1 MENNNDLISV
11 IEDLLEA
18 DMTAPKKV
26 KNPQNKMSEEE
37 QVDEAQDKTDKAIAA
52 NKLSDTAKPKADN
65 AADNS
70 SEVVGSNKGAA
81 IDAGGDKDVG
91 QMDKGKLPSDAA
103 DNSAEVIGS
112 EKGAAIDAGGDK
124 DVGKMGSK
132 EKGNPS
138 DASPVAEPNKGPHNQ
153 AMDEDLHDGDDSS
166 DGVVS
171 EDDETVEEGQDTKI
185 VKNANDEQLPDDEK
199 ESMKNMKEDEDL
211 EWDWE
216 KIDSLS
222 EEDFNELVSTLD
234 EEELVEFNN
243 RFESLVE
250 AEEAS
255 EEDIVNE
262 ADGEMPSK
270 AHVMKMCN
278 DGMSKAE
285 MMKMHPD
292 ADKDKLSA
300 MIDDCKEKMD
310 EAADKY
316 DEELSEEDAAHIC
329 ESKYHVCAVV
339 VEHDE
344 WGVGKPLIGRHA
356 EPDADGNVE
365 WYDIEFEHGIEEKV
379 MVEGLNILDEM
390 NHGKP
395 KKKMGEEDDD
405 NDSDDDDEEEDD
417 DDKEMDEAMDP
428 VGKADADIDNDGDTD
443 KSDEYLHKRRKAIKA
458 AMSKEDTEVEEAT
471 GEKLEKAPTASTNE
485 PMRPD
490 QEKGDNEPET
500 KGGSPD
506 KGPHDQSKDPIDTAT
521 KANPKGAVKEE
532 EEVSVEDQL
541 TEDLDEDFKEKAAVI
556 FETAVNEKASIIREE
571 VEAQYAAV
579 LEEEVETLNNKV
591 NEYVDYA
598 VNEWLEENAL
608 EIKYSLRTEIAENFI
623 REMKTVFETNF
634 IDIPEEEV
642 SVVDE
647 LTEAVESYKEQLEEQ
662 ATSLEELNK
671 QLLEIKRKEI
681 VDGIGEDLPQTQKIR
696 LEKLSE
702 NVEAEDIEEFRY
714 KIEQLK
720 EGYFDE
726 SSEQPLLSS
735 LSEEVFGGTVI
746 EEENDSSISQYA
758 KFLSKTVTK

>member
-1 MENNNDLISV
+1 MEKNNDLISV

-18 DMTAPKKV
+18 DMTEPKKV
-26 KNPQNKMSEEE
+26 RNPQNKMGEEEE
-37 QVDEAQDKTDKAIAA
+37 QVKEAQDKTDKAIAA
-52 NKLSDTAKPKADN
+52 NKLGDTAKPKADN
-65 AADNS
+65 QSDNS
-70 SEVVGSNKGAA
+70 AEVVGSNKGAA
-81 IDAGGDKDVG
+81 LDGGGDKDVG
-91 QMDKGKLPSDAA
+91 KMGSKEKGNPSAAA
-103 DNSAEVIGS
+103 DNSKEVLGS
-112 EKGAAIDAGGDK
+112 EKGAAMDAGGDK

-138 DASPVAEPNKGPHNQ
+138 DASAAAEPNKGPHNQ
-153 AMDEDLHDGDDSS
+153 AMDEDLHDGDDGS
-166 DGVVS
+166 DDVVS
-171 EDDETVEEGQDTKI
+171 EDDGTVEEGQDTKI

-199 ESMKNMKEDEDL
+199 ESMKNMKAEEADL
-211 EWDWE
+211 DWDWE

-222 EEDFNELVSTLD
+222 EEEFNELVGQLSED
-234 EEELVEFNN
+234 ELKEFNK

-250 AEEAS
+250 S
-255 EEDIVNE
+255 EEESDEEVVE
-262 ADGEMPSK
+262 ESEEPVEEGHGE
-270 AHVMKMCN
+270 
-278 DGMSKAE
+278 
-285 MMKMHPD
+285 
-292 ADKDKLSA
+292 
-300 MIDDCKEKMD
+300 DDDDDDDDDDDEDKEKMD
-310 EAADKY
+310 EAAEKY

-339 VEHDE
+339 VEHED
-344 WGVGKPLIGRHA
+344 WGIGKPLIGRHA
-356 EPDADGNVE
+356 EPDADGNVA
-365 WYDIEFEHGIEEKV
+365 WYDVEFEHGIEEKV
-379 MVEGLNILDEM
+379 EIEGLNILDEM

-395 KKKMGEEDDD
+395 KKKKMGEEDEDK
-405 NDSDDDDEEEDD
+405 DDDDDDD
-417 DDKEMDEAMDP
+417 DDKEMDEALDP

-443 KSDEYLHKRRKAIKA
+443 SSDKYLHNRRKAIKK
-458 AMSKEDTEVEEAT
+458 AMGKADEEVEVGEAT
-471 GEKLEKAPTASTNE
+471 GEKLEKAPTKSSNE

-500 KGGSPD
+500 KGGTPD
-506 KGPHDQSKDPIDTAT
+506 QGPHNQSKDANETPT

-532 EEVSVEDQL
+532 DEL
-541 TEDLDEDFKEKAAVI
+541 TEDLDEDFKEKAKVI
-556 FETAVNEKASIIREE
+556 FETAVNEKANMIREE
-571 VEAQYAAV
+571 FEKQYEEK
-579 LEEEVETLNNKV
+579 LNEEVDSLNTKV
-591 NEYVDYA
+591 NEYMDYV
-598 VNEWLEENAL
+598 VNEWMEENAL

-623 REMKTVFETNF
+623 REMKGVFETNF

-662 ATSLEELNK
+662 ATSLDSANK
-671 QLLEIKRKEI
+671 ELLEIKRKEI

-702 NVEAEDIEEFRY
+702 NVEADDIEEFRY

-746 EEENDSSISQYA
+746 EEDDSTVSQYA

>member
-1 MENNNDLISV
+1 MEKNNDLISV

-26 KNPQNKMSEEE
+26 KNPQNKMRKED

-65 AADNS
+65 ASDNS
-70 SEVVGSNKGAA
+70 SEVIGSEKGAA
-81 IDAGGDKDVG
+81 MDAGGDKDVG
-91 QMDKGKLPSDAA
+91 KMDKGKLPSDAA
-103 DNSAEVIGS
+103 DNSSEVIGS
-112 EKGAAIDAGGDK
+112 EKGAAMDAGGDK

-138 DASPVAEPNKGPHNQ
+138 DASAAAEPNKGPHNQ
-153 AMDEDLHDGDDSS
+153 AMDEDLHDGDDGS
-166 DGVVS
+166 DDVVS
-171 EDDETVEEGQDTKI
+171 EDDGTVEEGQDTKI

-199 ESMKNMKEDEDL
+199 ESMKNMKEEDDDDDDSDDDDSDDEESKDESVQEDL

-222 EEDFNELVSTLD
+222 EEDFNELVGSLD
-234 EEELVEFNN
+234 EAELSEFNE

-255 EEDIVNE
+255 D
-262 ADGEMPSK
+262 
-270 AHVMKMCN
+270 
-278 DGMSKAE
+278 
-285 MMKMHPD
+285 
-292 ADKDKLSA
+292 
-300 MIDDCKEKMD
+300 
-310 EAADKY
+310 
-316 DEELSEEDAAHIC
+316 EDAIDEDA
-329 ESKYHVCAVV
+329 EEEVAEE
-339 VEHDE
+339 VEE
-344 WGVGKPLIGRHA
+344 VT
-356 EPDADGNVE
+356 
-365 WYDIEFEHGIEEKV
+365 
-379 MVEGLNILDEM
+379 EGD
-390 NHGKP
+390 
-395 KKKMGEEDDD
+395 EEDDD
-405 NDSDDDDEEEDD
+405 EDDDDSDDDE
-417 DDKEMDEAMDP
+417 EMDEAMDP
-428 VGKADADIDNDGDTD
+428 VGKGDADIDNDGDTD
-443 KSDEYLHKRRKAIKA
+443 SSDEYLHKRRKAIKA

-471 GEKLEKAPTASTNE
+471 GEKLEKTPTKSSND

-500 KGGSPD
+500 KGGNPGE
-506 KGPHDQSKDPIDTAT
+506 GPHDQSKDANETST

-532 EEVSVEDQL
+532 EEVSAEDQL
-541 TEDLDEDFKEKAAVI
+541 TEDLDEDFKEKAKVI

-662 ATSLEELNK
+662 ATSLETANK
-671 QLLEIKRKEI
+671 ELLEIKRKEI

-746 EEENDSSISQYA
+746 EEDNDSSVSQYA

>member
-1 MENNNDLISV
+1 MEKNNDLISV

-26 KNPQNKMSEEE
+26 KNPQSKMSEEE

-52 NKLSDTAKPKADN
+52 NKLSSTAKPSADN
-65 AADNS
+65 ASDNS
-70 SEVVGSNKGAA
+70 SEVIGSEKGAA
-81 IDAGGDKDVG
+81 MDAGGDKDVG
-91 QMDKGKLPSDAA
+91 KMDKGKLPSDAA
-103 DNSAEVIGS
+103 DNSSEVIGS
-112 EKGAAIDAGGDK
+112 EKGAAMDAGGDK

-138 DASPVAEPNKGPHNQ
+138 DASAAAEPNKGPHNQ
-153 AMDEDLHDGDDSS
+153 AMDEDLHDGDDGS
-166 DGVVS
+166 DDVVS
-171 EDDETVEEGQDTKI
+171 EDDGTVEEGQDTKI

-199 ESMKNMKEDEDL
+199 ESMKNMKEEDDDDDDSDDDDSDDEESKDESVQEDL

-222 EEDFNELVSTLD
+222 EEDFNELVGSLD
-234 EEELVEFNN
+234 EAELAEFNS

-250 AEEAS
+250 AEEVS
-255 EEDIVNE
+255 DEDAI
-262 ADGEMPSK
+262 
-270 AHVMKMCN
+270 
-278 DGMSKAE
+278 
-285 MMKMHPD
+285 
-292 ADKDKLSA
+292 
-300 MIDDCKEKMD
+300 
-310 EAADKY
+310 
-316 DEELSEEDAAHIC
+316 DEEAEE
-329 ESKYHVCAVV
+329 
-339 VEHDE
+339 VEDE
-344 WGVGKPLIGRHA
+344 VAEEVTEAKMRKCPKTGKMIP
-356 EPDADGNVE
+356 VT
-365 WYDIEFEHGIEEKV
+365 
-379 MVEGLNILDEM
+379 EGD
-390 NHGKP
+390 
-395 KKKMGEEDDD
+395 EDDD
-405 NDSDDDDEEEDD
+405 EDDDDSD

-428 VGKADADIDNDGDTD
+428 VGKGDADIDNDGDTD
-443 KSDEYLHKRRKAIKA
+443 SSDEYLHKRRKAIKA
-458 AMSKEDTEVEEAT
+458 AMSKEETEVEEEDSVEEAT
-471 GEKLEKAPTASTNE
+471 GEKLEKATTKSSNE

-500 KGGSPD
+500 KGGNPGE
-506 KGPHDQSKDPIDTAT
+506 GPHDQSKDANETST

-532 EEVSVEDQL
+532 EEVSAEDQL
-541 TEDLDEDFKEKAAVI
+541 TEDLDEDFKEKAKVI

-662 ATSLEELNK
+662 ATSLETANK
-671 QLLEIKRKEI
+671 ELLEIKRKEI

-746 EEENDSSISQYA
+746 EEDNDSSVSQYA